1 MASSPFGVAGLSL
14 KGIRHPTE
22 EVGNR
27 HVALVLVLDVGR
39 ELGEGADAPEQ
50 IPGDLG
56 QDQHVGELAG
66 GADPRGRGQQVL
78 LQGEHGDARLVRLD
92 LGVIG
97 RQALPG
103 RGVGGRQ
110 RGGLLLEGV
119 PLGAKLGGSLGH
131 RAASCAIREASD
143 PRRVCSSRR
152 CLHTLKRRQE

>member
-27 HVALVLVLDVGR
+27 HLALVLVLDVGR
-39 ELGEGADAPEQ
+39 ELGEGAETPIEVPD
-50 IPGDLG
+50 DLG
-56 QDQHVGELAG
+56 EQEHVGEVAG
-66 GADPRGRGQQVL
+66 IAQPRGGREHVL
-78 LQGEHGDARLVRLD
+78 LQGDGCNARFVRSHI
-92 LGVIG
+92 GVIG